1 MSERVHENRKVTMFD
16 AFKVLIPY
24 IPTMLFRIPRTLLHI
39 KKMAQRGGNVFQRE
53 LIAQGIDQE
62 TARKLTESYLE
73 TSNLKTYL
81 SFIRRN

>member
-1 MSERVHENRKVTMFD
+1 MSEKVNGNQKVTMFE

-24 IPTMLFRIPRTLLHI
+24 IPTMLFRIPGTLFHI
-39 KKMAQRGGNVFQRE
+39 KKMAKRGGNVFQRE
-53 LIAQGIDQE
+53 LIAQGIDRE

-81 SFIRRN
+81 SFIRRT

>member
-1 MSERVHENRKVTMFD
+1 MSEQINGNQKDTIFGT
-16 AFKVLIPY
+16 FKVLIPY